1 MNPED
6 LAAFSAALAVLP
18 EGTVRGTAHTRRYV
32 ATKTLFNEGRSVKLV
47 AEELGGADYISLNC
61 YLLSEGPLL
70 KPCEMSAEKVVAFV
84 LGFVPDQEEA

>member
-1 MNPED
+1 MSAED
-6 LAAFSAALAVLP
+6 LAAFSVALAALP
-18 EGTVRGTAHTRRYV
+18 EGTVRGAAHTRRYV
-32 ATKTLFNEGRSVKLV
+32 ATKTLFNQGRSVKLV